1 MTLRCFIHTFKTKP
15 SFCVTPGQLLRI
27 SNWFWASAIK
37 WGWCPL
43 DSVAR
48 ISILCTE
55 HSCWCLRSASSS
67 TNSSYLSHCKP
78 SERMS
83 SWRVEKMALL
93 MMSSLS
99 CWLDDVI
106 HEAFGQIREE
116 GLPLSFQQASVVWVI
131 CHASF
136 QCWES
141 QAETQTLPCSG
152 EACSLVREI
161 SGSGD
166 DDISGKIG
174 RGEAQGR
181 DTQPRSGRGRRK
193 LETIH
198 GGSDPWVKP

>member
-1 MTLRCFIHTFKTKP
+1 
-15 SFCVTPGQLLRI
+15 
-27 SNWFWASAIK
+27 
-37 WGWCPL
+37 
-43 DSVAR
+43 
-48 ISILCTE
+48 
-55 HSCWCLRSASSS
+55 
-67 TNSSYLSHCKP
+67 
-78 SERMS
+78 MS

-93 MMSSLS
+93 MMRSLS

-116 GLPLSFQQASVVWVI
+116 GLPLSFQQASVVWVM

-198 GGSDPWVKP
+198 GGSDP